1 MDELTKNIL
10 RSETQKLIQ
19 DNLLG
24 FKITP
29 AAKYDG
35 RTVFY
40 ESGPGRKEL
49 VRLIENNVPIVRITD
64 GSVTEGD
71 FSNIRKKG
79 KGLLYI
85 FQDSPESERYGEH
98 GEYGKCLYTL
108 IVSDQESMYATTSP
122 FKKHRSSKK
131 KSTRRKKRSTRKTS
145 TRRV

>member
-1 MDELTKNIL
+1 MDGPTKEIL
-10 RSETQKLIQ
+10 SDDTQKLILE
-19 DNLLG
+19 NLLG
-24 FKITP
+24 FKITL
-29 AAKYDG
+29 ARKFDG
-35 RTVFY
+35 LPVY
-40 ESGPGRKEL
+40 YGPGRKEI
-49 VRLIENNVPIVRITD
+49 VRLIEDGAPFVRITD
-64 GSVTEGD
+64 GSVKEGN
-71 FSNIRKKG
+71 FSDIRKKG

-85 FQDSPESERYGEH
+85 IQDSPKSERYGEH

>member
-1 MDELTKNIL
+1 MDERTKEIL
-10 RSETQKLIQ
+10 SVQNQKLILE
-19 DNLLG
+19 NLLE
-24 FKITP
+24 FHITL

-35 RTVFY
+35 RTLY
-40 ESGPGRKEL
+40 YDPGRKEIMP
-49 VRLIENNVPIVRITD
+49 LIEDKAPIVRITD

-71 FSNIRKKG
+71 FSHIIKRG

-85 FQDSPESERYGEH
+85 TQECEKFGKF
-98 GEYGKCLYTL
+98 GKCLYTL
-108 IVSDQESMYATTSP
+108 IVSGQEAMATTSP